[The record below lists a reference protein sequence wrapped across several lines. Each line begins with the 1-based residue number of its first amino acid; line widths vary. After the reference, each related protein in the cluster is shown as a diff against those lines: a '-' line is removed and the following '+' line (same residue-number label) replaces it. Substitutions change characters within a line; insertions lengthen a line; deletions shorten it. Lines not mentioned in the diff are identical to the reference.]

1 MNATWTVVT
10 AVGIATILIKGSG
23 PLLLGGRTLPAEVM
37 MLLRLLAPAVLAAL
51 VATQVLVTGNT
62 VAVDVRVL
70 GLAVAF
76 VALLLRAPTLLVV
89 VLAAVTTAL
98 ARLVLP

>member
-1 MNATWTVVT
+1 MSTTWIVVLAVALATVV
-10 AVGIATILIKGSG
+10 IKGAG
-23 PLLLGGRTLPAEVM
+23 PVLLGGRRLPPRVA

-51 VATQVLVTGNT
+51 VATQVFVSGTRLVLDER
-62 VAVDVRVL
+62 AL

-89 VLAAVTTAL
+89 VLAAAVTAL
-98 ARLVLP
+98 ARLL